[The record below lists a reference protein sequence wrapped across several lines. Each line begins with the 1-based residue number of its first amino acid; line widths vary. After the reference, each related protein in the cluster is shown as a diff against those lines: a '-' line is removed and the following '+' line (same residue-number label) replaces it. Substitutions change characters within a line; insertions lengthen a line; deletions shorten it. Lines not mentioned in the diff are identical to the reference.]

1 MDRKC
6 LYCTTVRCIPRSGDL
21 SKKNF
26 LKKYLFIKTKT
37 ASQNISTSQ
46 KYML

>member
-6 LYCTTVRCIPRSGDL
+6 LYCKTVRYIPRSSDL

-26 LKKYLFIKTKT
+26 VKKYLFIKTKI
-37 ASQNISTSQ
+37 ASQNISASQ